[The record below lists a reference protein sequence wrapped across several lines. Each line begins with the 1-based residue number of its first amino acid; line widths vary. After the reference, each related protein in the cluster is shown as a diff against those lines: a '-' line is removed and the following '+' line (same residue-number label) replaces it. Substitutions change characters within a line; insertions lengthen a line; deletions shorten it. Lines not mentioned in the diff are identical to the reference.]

1 VRKYGDELYIYAMSM
16 QASKTNEN
24 VEDEQDDE
32 YVEKRDIKL
41 KRKPIYSGK
50 RFRIQDIW

>member
-1 VRKYGDELYIYAMSM
+1 MRKYGDELYIYAMSM